1 MFRIQS
7 TVSKF
12 YQDVNSLDDA
22 KIIARWNFQKGYEIS
37 TLSSNQLVER
47 YEHFCFQCRK
57 CAECKHLYSEHC
69 NEEKNKKCA
78 ELKCKCKEFKK

>member
-7 TVSKF
+7 LVSKF

-22 KIIARWNFQKGYEIS
+22 KVIAKWNFQKGYEITGLLTGS
-37 TLSSNQLVER
+37 KVIR

-57 CAECKHLYSEHC
+57 CETCSHLFSEHDNDHKDRC
-69 NEEKNKKCA
+69 F
-78 ELKCKCKEFKK
+78 ELKCKCKGFKG